1 MIRTLRLKLRPM
13 LFTLALIATTTGEA
27 QVLCY
32 RSASGGTGN
41 KNVVQLFRGNS
52 CPPAFTKV
60 PNTLVGRGTTGA
72 TGPSGPVGPT
82 GASGAVGPTGP
93 TGATGPTG
101 PTGPVGATGPSGPA
115 GATGPTGASGSALF
129 DLSGSTS
136 ETTLNS
142 GVFNFVPILG
152 VGGPIGTSIFTVAE
166 RAVPVTSTCS
176 LVRFVVQLSNAPG
189 DGPEWAVS
197 LLIADG
203 YTTTDTVALCT
214 LTSTDVQ
221 CTGTAAVSV
230 ASGQGLLLQFAPNTG
245 PATTAAKW
253 NVRCLAS

>member
-1 MIRTLRLKLRPM
+1 MTRTHGP
-13 LFTLALIATTTGEA
+13 TLSAVLLTLMLIAAGRGEA

-32 RSASGGTGN
+32 RSSSGGVGN

-52 CPPAFTKV
+52 CPPAFTVV
-60 PNTLVGRGTTGA
+60 PNTLLGRGR
-72 TGPSGPVGPT
+72 
-82 GASGAVGPTGP
+82 

-101 PTGPVGATGPSGPA
+101 PTGPVGATGPVGPTGVSGAMGPTGPSGPSGPV

-152 VGGPIGTSIFTVAE
+152 VGGPIGTSIFTIAE

-176 LVRFVVQLSNAPG
+176 SVRYVVQLSNAPG

-197 LLIADG
+197 LLTADG

-214 LTSTDVQ
+214 ITSTDVQ

-230 ASGQGLLLQFAPNTG
+230 ASGQGLLLLFVPSDG

-253 NVRCLAS
+253 NVRCIAS